1 MFKEQQEDPVVG
13 VSEQGGGGRGSRM
26 ESEVEWE
33 KVGGG
38 ERSCP
43 GHHWVLPI
51 MGLAHS
57 RCSSFGRKWKK
68 SATVLA
74 ATSRDGGHTEVQIWG
89 YEHSP
94 VCLSST

>member
-1 MFKEQQEDPVVG
+1 MCSRNSKKTLWWELVSKGDVAG
-13 VSEQGGGGRGSRM
+13 V
-26 ESEVEWE
+26 SEVEWE

-38 ERSCP
+38 ERLCP

-57 RCSSFGRKWKK
+57 KCSSFGRKWKK

-94 VCLSST
+94 VCLFST